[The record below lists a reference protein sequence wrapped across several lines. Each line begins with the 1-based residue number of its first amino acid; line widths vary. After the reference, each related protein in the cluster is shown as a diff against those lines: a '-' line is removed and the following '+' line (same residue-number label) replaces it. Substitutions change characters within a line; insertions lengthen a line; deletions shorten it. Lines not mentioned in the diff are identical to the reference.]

1 LRQQGIIQNSEESY
15 NMTKGKAILYI
26 TASIALASFGFWL
39 YQKQKVKTLN
49 AKVDSL
55 EDAIKQLQEAK
66 NS

>member
-1 LRQQGIIQNSEESY
+1 
-15 NMTKGKAILYI
+15 MTKGKAILYI